1 MNAMDWSSFGP
12 SFESAFIGTL
22 KVFAMGFA
30 GWLFLRRGWIGED
43 GLKTLGQLV
52 ALLTLPCQ
60 IFYRFA
66 TRFDP
71 QQMPDWWKY
80 ALVGGAITGFG
91 MVLGKLITLRHR
103 DNDEATMLVG
113 FQNAGFFVLPMLQ
126 ALLPAADFPR
136 ASLLLFVL
144 IIPFNASLW
153 LAGNYL
159 LLRKKTFDPR
169 TILTPTFVATVGSVL
184 LFGLF
189 HDGLHR
195 WDNSALWQVLIGEDR
210 PGGAVGALQL
220 IGDLT
225 VPLATLTLGGS
236 IAVNFRGR
244 IGDMQFKRASI
255 EVALMK
261 MVLYPLLGFCL
272 LRMNLEPVSRG
283 GDLVVWVLLMLE
295 FAAPP
300 AVNTAVFAQQNG
312 YAMRYIPAACLLC
325 YVVGLLTVPFWM
337 ALVMR

>member
-1 MNAMDWSSFGP
+1 MNGLEWSSFGP
-12 SFESAFIGTL
+12 AFATALIGTL
-22 KVFAMGFA
+22 KVFAVGYAGF
-30 GWLFLRRGWIGED
+30 LFLRRGWIGEE
-43 GLKTLGQLV
+43 GLRTLGQMV

-71 QQMPDWWKY
+71 QQLSDWWKY
-80 ALVGGAITGFG
+80 ALIGAAITGFG
-91 MVLGKLITLRHR
+91 MVLGKLITWRHR

-126 ALLPAADFPR
+126 ALLPAADYPR

-153 LAGNYL
+153 MAGSFL
-159 LLRKKTFDPR
+159 LLRKSTFNAR
-169 TILTPTFVATVGSVL
+169 TILTPTFIATIGSVS

-189 HDGLHR
+189 HDTLHG
-195 WDNSALWQVLIGEDR
+195 WHESFIWQVLIGEDK

-236 IAVNFRGR
+236 IAVNLRGPLQNL
-244 IGDMQFKRASI
+244 QFKRAMM
-255 EVALMK
+255 EVAFLK
-261 MVLYPLLGFCL
+261 MVFYPLLGFLL
-272 LRMNLEPVSRG
+272 LRAWLVPVSQG

-312 YAMRYIPAACLLC
+312 YTMRYIPAACLLC
-325 YVVGLLTVPFWM
+325 YIVGLATVPFWM